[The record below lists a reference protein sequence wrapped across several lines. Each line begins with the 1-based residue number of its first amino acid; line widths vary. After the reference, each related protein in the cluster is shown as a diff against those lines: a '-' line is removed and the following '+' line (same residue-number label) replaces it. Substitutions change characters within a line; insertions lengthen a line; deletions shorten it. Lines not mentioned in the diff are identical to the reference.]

1 MCSSSI
7 THALLEFAVAADKVV
22 GGSIML
28 QPRIIRSLNLGN
40 DVLGEHLAQLDAPLI
55 EGIDLPDGALGE
67 YRVLIERDQ
76 LAQRFWCEFFRQE
89 DVRRAVA
96 LKDAMR
102 NQPIRCSLSL
112 DLLRCLSESQGFGL
126 GKDVGQQHVMVP
138 SKGIEGLLKT
148 DEVTGNQPG
157 SLVDQLVERVL
168 PVGSRLAPVNGA
180 GVVVDA
186 LAFEGDV
193 FPVAF
198 HGELLQVGGKAL

>member
-7 THALLEFAVAADKVV
+7 THALLEFAVAAGKVV

-40 DVLGEHLAQLDAPLI
+40 DVLGQHLAQLDAPLI
-55 EGIDLPDGALGE
+55 EGINLPDGALGK

-89 DVRRAVA
+89 DVGRAVA

-102 NQPIRCSLSL
+102 NQPIRRPLSL
-112 DLLRCLSESQGFGL
+112 YLLRCLSESQGLGL
-126 GKDVGQQHVMVP
+126 GKDVGQEHVMVP
-138 SKGIEGLLKT
+138 PERIESLLKT

-168 PVGSRLAPVNGA
+168 SIGSRLAPVNRA
-180 GVVVDA
+180 GVVVDP
-186 LAFEGDV
+186 LPFKGDM
-193 FPVAF
+193 FSIAF
-198 HGELLQVGGKAL
+198 HGELLKIGGKAL